1 MEQLLGL
8 TLLSLF
14 FTGVL
19 IIPFIDFLYKIKL
32 RRQKQ
37 KTVDIFN
44 KPTPVFDKLNSWKV
58 GTPFGG
64 GVLII
69 GVVTVL
75 SLWSYGIF
83 NVEAS
88 PCEVFVLI
96 FSFVSFGALG
106 LYDDLKKLIDNP
118 NKYSFFGLR
127 FRYKFILQWILAFTI
142 AVILYSKLGYSTVFI
157 SGFGSLDLGYFYIVM

>member
-1 MEQLLGL
+1 MVQLLGL
-8 TLLSLF
+8 MLLSLF

-19 IIPFIDFLYKIKL
+19 IVPFIDFLYKIKI

-69 GVVTVL
+69 GVVTML

-83 NVEAS
+83 AVNVS
-88 PCEVFVLI
+88 LWEVFVLLFAFI
-96 FSFVSFGALG
+96 SFGILG
-106 LYDDLKKLIDNP
+106 LYDDIKKLIENP
-118 NKYSFFGLR
+118 KKYAVFGLR
-127 FRYKFILQWILAFTI
+127 FR
-142 AVILYSKLGYSTVFI
+142 
-157 SGFGSLDLGYFYIVM
+157 

>member
-19 IIPFIDFLYKIKL
+19 IVPFIDFLYKVKL

-44 KPTPVFDKLNSWKV
+44 KPTPVFDKFNEWKV

-88 PCEVFVLI
+88 PWEVFVLLFAFI
-96 FSFVSFGALG
+96 SFGILG
-106 LYDDLKKLIDNP
+106 LYDDLKKLVDNP
-118 NKYSFFGLR
+118 GKYSIFGL
-127 FRYKFILQWILAFTI
+127 
-142 AVILYSKLGYSTVFI
+142 
-157 SGFGSLDLGYFYIVM
+157 